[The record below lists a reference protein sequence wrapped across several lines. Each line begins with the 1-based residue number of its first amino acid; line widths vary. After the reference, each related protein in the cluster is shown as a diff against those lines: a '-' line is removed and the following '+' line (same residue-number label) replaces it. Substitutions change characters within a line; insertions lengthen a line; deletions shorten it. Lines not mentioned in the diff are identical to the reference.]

1 MEEGGC
7 LRLRCMR
14 LLASGSAD
22 HGRCALAIILWRVLG
37 AGLAL
42 VEGGVGL
49 VIWDALLL
57 VFGLEGICVFADC
70 HPVECAPR
78 L

>member
-1 MEEGGC
+1 
-7 LRLRCMR
+7 MR

-57 VFGLEGICVFADC
+57 VFALEGRCVFADC